1 MSKAQIIP
9 LLIVDEEKVYEIGKR
24 LLGALDIGD
33 DRDVINSLSALA
45 RVVHALTGTLNTIR
59 EEFGEDFGEKEFLR
73 HLCKPSKIH
82 NYVDYMTRDNS

>member
-9 LLIVDEEKVYEIGKR
+9 LLIVDEEKVYDIGKR

-45 RVVHALTGTLNTIR
+45 HVAASLAGTLDIIR
-59 EEFGEDFGEKEFLR
+59 EDLGNDCGEKEFLR
-73 HLCKPSKIH
+73 HLSKPSKNH
-82 NYVDYMTRDNS
+82 NFMKYIKQI